1 MPPRPQRIV
10 RSASCYLNTSGYGYV
25 TITVPA
31 GVRWEIGHQA
41 VGTNIAAAVLLTTPA
56 QPVATIYQD
65 SAPNQTNFI
74 EGTDAGDK
82 DDSDTT
88 LELLGGESVTCEWKT
103 PAQGTAQADHAT
115 LLATY
120 TIRGKQYEGG

>member
-1 MPPRPQRIV
+1 MPGKPQRIV
-10 RSASCYLNTSGYGYV
+10 RSASTYLNAAGYGYV

-31 GVRWEIGHQA
+31 GVQWKIGHQA
-41 VGTNIAAAVLLTTPA
+41 VGTNIPAARLLTTPA

-65 SAPNQTNFI
+65 SAPNQTNYI

-88 LELLGGESVTCEWKT
+88 LELLGGESVTCEWNT
-103 PAQGTAQADHAT
+103 PDQGTAQADHAG

-120 TIRGKQYEGG
+120 TVRGLQIEG